1 MPQHAPLAI
10 SLETQV
16 CTFLLGGYVWLL
28 FSAAIYMLVTLSCS
42 LCVNVTT
49 QSLHWESKQAH
60 LQKPYPLLHKLA
72 PTQPALVTVMTPT
85 ARLPHGKQALLF
97 CLS

>member
-10 SLETQV
+10 SLKTQV

-49 QSLHWESKQAH
+49 RSLHWESK
-60 LQKPYPLLHKLA
+60 LTSKSLTPYSTNLL
-72 PTQPALVTVMTPT
+72 
-85 ARLPHGKQALLF
+85 LPSLHW
-97 CLS
+97 